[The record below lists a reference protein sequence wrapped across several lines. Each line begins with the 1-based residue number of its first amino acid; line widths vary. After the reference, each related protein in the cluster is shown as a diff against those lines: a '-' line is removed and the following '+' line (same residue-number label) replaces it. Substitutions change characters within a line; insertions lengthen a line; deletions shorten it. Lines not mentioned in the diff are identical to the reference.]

1 MSDVVAQALTWLES
15 GHRVALVEVSAVE
28 GSTPRPTG
36 PTMAVRDDGVVVGSV
51 SAGCVDGETHALAVE
66 ALETGEASTRRY
78 AGPSDVP
85 SGADDVPADLVD
97 LGPTIMCGGAMTVTV
112 RPLEAPDAEALRADL
127 AAREAAR
134 PLLLVY
140 GAADS
145 AAALS
150 QLGALLGR
158 RVIVC
163 DPRAVFTSQ
172 ARFPA
177 AEVCIDRPERHF
189 AGLLDA
195 GAVDART
202 AVVVLTH
209 DARTEDP
216 LLTLALPS
224 PAGYVGVLGSRRTH
238 AARLDRLRAAGVPES
253 NLARLR
259 GPVGLHLGGVTAAE
273 TALSIAAEIVAA
285 DHGGTGLPLSATP
298 AKIHPG
304 EAAAH
309 PSGG

>member
-1 MSDVVAQALTWLES
+1 MAQALAWLES

-36 PTMAVRDDGVVVGSV
+36 PTMAVRDDGLVVGSV

-78 AGPSDVP
+78 AGPSDAP
-85 SGADDVPADLVD
+85 EGADVPADLLD

-112 RPLEAPDAEALRADL
+112 RPLRACDAEALRADL

-134 PLLLVY
+134 PLLLIY

-163 DPRAVFTSQ
+163 DARAVFTSPE
-172 ARFPA
+172 RFPA
-177 AEVCIDRPERHF
+177 ATVCIDRPERHL

-195 GAVDART
+195 GLVDSRT
-202 AVVVLTH
+202 AVVVLAH

-224 PAGYVGVLGSRRTH
+224 PAGYVGALGSRRTH
-238 AARLDRLRAAGVPES
+238 AARLDRLRAAGVAES
-253 NLARLR
+253 DLARLR

-273 TALSIAAEIVAA
+273 TALSIAAEIIAA
-285 DHGGTGLPLSATP
+285 DHGGTGLPLSTTP

-304 EAAAH
+304 GE
-309 PSGG
+309 

>member
-1 MSDVVAQALTWLES
+1 MSDVVAQTLAWLEAW
-15 GHRVALVEVSAVE
+15 HRVALVEVSAVE

-36 PTMAVRDDGVVVGSV
+36 PTMAVRDDGLVVGSV
-51 SAGCVDGETHALAVE
+51 SAGCVDGETHALAIE
-66 ALETGEASTRRY
+66 ALETGEPSTRRY
-78 AGPSDVP
+78 AGPSDTP
-85 SGADDVPADLVD
+85 EDADVPADLLD

-112 RPLEAPDAEALRADL
+112 RPLDASDAEALRSEL
-127 AAREAAR
+127 AAREATR
-134 PLLLVY
+134 PLLLIY

-163 DPRAVFTSQ
+163 DPRAVFTSP

-177 AEVCIDRPERHF
+177 AEVVVDRPERHF
-189 AGLLDA
+189 AKLLET
-195 GAVDART
+195 GAVDTRT

-216 LLTLALPS
+216 LLTHALPS
-224 PAGYVGVLGSRRTH
+224 PVGYVGVLGSRRTH
-238 AARLDRLRAAGVPES
+238 AARLDRLRAAGVPEAD
-253 NLARLR
+253 LARLR

-273 TALSIAAEIVAA
+273 TALSIVAEIVAA

-304 EAAAH
+304 EGA
-309 PSGG
+309 S